1 MIEDYEV
8 FDAVRRGYSD
18 FEYSDDNEIRN
29 YFADIDADSAMGH
42 VSNIKGILFEMEYVD
57 TLAAKGIEAE
67 IFEATNHPVTDI
79 MIMDGLE
86 VVDEMQLKATGSV
99 TYINETLEAH
109 PDVPVVV
116 TTEVAASFD
125 TDMVID
131 SGIENAALEDAVTS
145 TLIDEVVNPVSPVSV
160 FFWLFGLPF

>member
-1 MIEDYEV
+1 V
-8 FDAVRRGYSD
+8 
-18 FEYSDDNEIRN
+18 
-29 YFADIDADSAMGH
+29 
-42 VSNIKGILFEMEYVD
+42 
-57 TLAAKGIEAE
+57 KGIEAE
-67 IFEATNHPVTDI
+67 IFEATNHPVTAI

-116 TTEVAASFD
+116 TAEVAASFD

-131 SGIENAALEDAVTS
+131 SGIENAALEDAVTC
-145 TLIDEVVNPVSPVSV
+145 TLIDEVVNPVNPLSV
-160 FFWLFGLPF
+160 LGWLFGLPF